1 MASEVQIARL
11 ALQHLG
17 DRFDITSLDEATP
30 EAEQVNLVYDEVRD
44 MVLRGHPWKFAKK
57 FFTPA
62 YLTATPPADWG
73 YMYTYPSDCLRML
86 RIVNPLGGG
95 KPPIRFEIGLNSSGN
110 KVILT
115 NESEITIEYTSRV
128 TDPNMYDSQFITGM
142 AYRLAQYLAIPIT
155 GDRQRM
161 ADMQALADRE
171 LGMAMSTD
179 ANEGFEE
186 VPMSQATWVDAR
198 S

>member
-1 MASEVQIARL
+1 MASEVQIAKL

-17 DRFDITSLDEATP
+17 DRFDITTLEEASV
-30 EAEQVNLVYDEVRD
+30 EAEQVNLIYDEVRD
-44 MVLRGHPWKFAKK
+44 TVLRSHPWKFARK
-57 FFTPA
+57 FFSPA
-62 YLTATPPADWG
+62 YLTAVAPGEWG

-86 RIVNPLGGG
+86 RIINPLGAG
-95 KPPIRFEIGLNSSGN
+95 KPPIRFEVGLNSSGS

-115 NESEITIEYTSRV
+115 NESEITIEYTARI
-128 TDPNMYDSQFITGM
+128 TDPNMYDSQFITGLS
-142 AYRLAQYLAIPIT
+142 YRLAQYLAIPIT

-161 ADMQALADRE
+161 ADMQVMADRE

-186 VPMSQATWVDAR
+186 VPLSEAGWIDAR
-198 S
+198 A